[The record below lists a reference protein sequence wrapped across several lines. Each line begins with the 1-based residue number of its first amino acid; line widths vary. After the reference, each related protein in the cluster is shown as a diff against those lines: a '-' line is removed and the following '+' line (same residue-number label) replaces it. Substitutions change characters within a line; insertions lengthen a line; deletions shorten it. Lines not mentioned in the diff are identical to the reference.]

1 LVVALSE
8 AEAAVNSPNLRSQT
22 GGRGF
27 LHEADAFANS
37 VAKTTIRPISAIA
50 RSVRHFLT
58 CSTNYKGIVKSV
70 TSNHMHRKLKVL
82 IAGWLASRIESRTR
96 RVRRALRDH
105 QRAELRRIHDSDRR
119 ARGLRLY
126 TAWSCKENKAMND
139 RTVVPLPLVQPVVSD
154 DVAAAMADVAVE
166 EPLNGTV
173 EVAGPEPIRL
183 DELVQGFLS
192 ANRDARK
199 VTTDVHALYPR
210 R

>member
-1 LVVALSE
+1 LLRADPLDYQNRRQDNATSSKLLNGSFSE
-8 AEAAVNSPNLRSQT
+8 LRDLAS
-22 GGRGF
+22 
-27 LHEADAFANS
+27 FA
-37 VAKTTIRPISAIA
+37 T
-50 RSVRHFLT
+50 RSVHCQEFDNVCVFCQNPYRLP
-58 CSTNYKGIVKSV
+58 
-70 TSNHMHRKLKVL
+70 MHRKLKVL

-173 EVAGPEPIRL
+173 ELAGPEPIRL